1 MTYCMSD
8 IHGDYEMYRR
18 MLEKIRLRDE
28 DALYILGDVVD
39 RGPEPIAVLQ
49 DMMARPNV
57 RPLLGNHEYMAAR
70 CLRFLTKQITEESVA
85 ELSADRLMDLFHWQ
99 NEGGAP
105 TIEGF
110 RRLDPEGRQAV
121 LEYLMEFEL
130 YEELEAGGEKYVLV
144 HAGPDHFSA
153 DRPLWDYE
161 IHELIWTRL
170 DYSKVYYH
178 DRFLVTGHTPVAA
191 IPGNEHPDAIFRANR
206 HIAIDCGCI
215 PYGCLGAICL
225 DTGEEF
231 YVKRTIQAH
240 CRD

>member
-8 IHGDYEMYRR
+8 IHGDYEKYCR
-18 MLEKIRLRDE
+18 MLEKLRLG
-28 DALYILGDVVD
+28 DADTLYILGDVVD
-39 RGPEPIAVLQ
+39 RGPEPIAILR

-85 ELSADRLMDLFHWQ
+85 ELSSDHFMDLLHWQ
-99 NEGGAP
+99 NEGGVP

-110 RRLDPEGRQAV
+110 RRLDTEERQAV
-121 LEYLMEFEL
+121 LEYLLDFEL
-130 YEELEAGGEKYVLV
+130 YDEVEAGGESYVLV
-144 HAGPDHFSA
+144 HAGPEHFSE

-161 IHELIWTRL
+161 VHELIWTRL
-170 DYSKVYYH
+170 DYTKVYYK

-191 IPGNEHPDAIFRANR
+191 IPGNTRPGVIFRANR

-215 PYGCLGAICL
+215 SCGRLGAICL

-231 YVKRTIQAH
+231 YVE
-240 CRD
+240 